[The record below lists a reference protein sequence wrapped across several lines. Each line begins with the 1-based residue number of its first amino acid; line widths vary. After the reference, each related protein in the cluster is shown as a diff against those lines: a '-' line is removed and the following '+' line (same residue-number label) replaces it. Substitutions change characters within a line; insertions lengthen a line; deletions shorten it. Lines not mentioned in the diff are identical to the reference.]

1 MAEFD
6 GPNVDFDDF
15 PHLENLDV
23 AKTLTTFDYSKWGA
37 KTKIWLKNV
46 PALWGSDYD
55 HTVDFATKTA
65 RDAYLRTSA
74 PVQLNTEAML
84 KPEGVIRLPIAYDTL
99 ALHNYL
105 SVQHAA
111 TPVPEDTTPALRDY
125 FYFIR
130 DIRRISPSVTEVTL
144 ELDVWQTLIYDV
156 QIDMMD
162 LERGHFAFDKISAE
176 TYLANPA
183 ANAKYL
189 TAPDVT
195 LGLLDRVTAED
206 YRAMN
211 TGDQYVLIATSG
223 VPGGDWEDQVR
234 ASLAFNINLTPTNYR
249 IFAIEAENYSAFML
263 ALHNQIPQF
272 IQTIAAVITVDEKFV
287 TLGNSFSFAGH
298 TCYLAAAKNANL
310 GNLTFTKTDFGYP
323 AQYADLAKLYTF
335 PYAVCEV
342 SDGTTVHEVRI
353 ESCSSSPT
361 FRVLTSLA
369 FPFLKWDISLTG
381 VGGSGAAKN
390 YSIRRMGS
398 DATATLYQSDWENYR
413 WIQDIPHFG
422 VFQSAAVNYDFSTK
436 FDRQQKNAEINQAET
451 NAKRSNTAS
460 TTNALESAETT
471 RTSTLAAATN
481 TKTNANLGATTSREI
496 DIRNIAD
503 AVQFSAWDRALATT
517 TGNRQVATNR
527 DIADQQ
533 LYVGDQTYE
542 LNLATMQDAFDTK
555 TSSDIITAASSIGGS
570 IGQPGAMA
578 AGGMTAINTA
588 YSLISAGDALVV
600 KQGFALNAH
609 LISEWMPRVVNGG
622 GGAHTGI
629 GNEGILEDV
638 VNNNADNL
646 QRAQRTSLT
655 STANSV
661 DAKTLSDTTA
671 QNDLDTVTANA
682 NRTRNQAVTNANRTS
697 TAAVANIEADAALA
711 RTGITRAVQQAAL
724 GDNLTYGSWGGDAAL
739 DAMNRRGIDI
749 RIKTQPA
756 EAISRTGD
764 LFLRYGYA
772 YDSLVRWTTWRVMEN
787 FTYWKT
793 REVWIKTAPPVA
805 PKHIQLLQDILRK
818 GVTVWSDPTKVGS
831 VTIYQNGVAA

>member
-6 GPNVDFDDF
+6 GPNIDFDDF

-55 HTVDFATKTA
+55 HTVAFATKTA

-84 KPEGVIRLPIAYDTL
+84 RPEGVIRLPIGYDTL

-105 SVQHAA
+105 SVQHAV

-130 DIRRISPSVTEVTL
+130 DIRRISPSVTEVAL

-176 TYLANPA
+176 TYLTNPA

-223 VPGGDWEDQVR
+223 VPGGDWEDQTR

-263 ALHNQIPQF
+263 ALHNQVPQF

-298 TCYLAAAKNANL
+298 TCYLAAAKNATL
-310 GNLTFTKTDFGYP
+310 GNLNFTKTDFGYP
-323 AQYADLAKLYTF
+323 SQYADLAKLYTF

-342 SDGTTVHEVRI
+342 SDGSTVHEVRI
-353 ESCSSSPT
+353 EACSSSPT

-369 FPFLKWDISLTG
+369 FPFLKWDISLVG
-381 VGGSGAAKN
+381 VGGSGAANN

-398 DATATLYQSDWENYR
+398 AATATLYQSDWENYR

-422 VFQSAAVNYDFSTK
+422 VFQSAAVNYDFATK
-436 FDRQQKNAEINQAET
+436 FDRLQRLAEIAQAET
-451 NAKRSNTAS
+451 NAKRTNTA
-460 TTNALESAETT
+460 T
-471 RTSTLAAATN
+471 RTSTLAAAAN
-481 TKTNANLGATTSREI
+481 TKTNADLGATTSREI
-496 DIRNIAD
+496 DVRNISDAWQFGVWDRDLTTTNSERQVFTNREIAD
-503 AVQFSAWDRALATT
+503 A
-517 TGNRQVATNR
+517 
-527 DIADQQ
+527 Q
-533 LYVGDQTYE
+533 LYVGDRTYE
-542 LNLATMQDAFDTK
+542 LNMATMQDSYDTK
-555 TSSDIITAASSIGGS
+555 TASNIIGAATSI
-570 IGQPGAMA
+570 
-578 AGGMTAINTA
+578 AGGLTSPAGFASGSVTAVNAA
-588 YSLISAGDALVV
+588 YSALSSGDDLVV
-600 KQGFALNAH
+600 KQGFALSAH
-609 LISEWMPRVVNGG
+609 LISEYMPKIVNGG
-622 GGAHTGI
+622 GGSLMPGLT
-629 GNEGILEDV
+629 NEGIIEDAL
-638 VNNNADNL
+638 NSNIDNL
-646 QRAQRTSLT
+646 RRADRSQVTSE
-655 STANSV
+655 ANSV
-661 DAKTLSDTTA
+661 AAELLSNTTA
-671 QNDLDTVTANA
+671 ANDLATVTANA
-682 NRTRNQAVTNANRTS
+682 NRTSAANVS
-697 TAAVANIEADAALA
+697 NIEADAALA
-711 RTGITRAVQQAAL
+711 RTGVARGIEQAAL
-724 GDNLTYGSWGGDAAL
+724 GNNLTYGSWGGDAAL

-764 LFLRYGYA
+764 IFLRYGYA
-772 YDSLVRWTTWRVMEN
+772 YDSLVRWTTWRIMEN

-793 REVWIKTAPPVA
+793 REVWIKTAPAVA

-818 GVTVWSDPTKVGS
+818 GVTVWSDPAKVGA
-831 VTIYQNGVAA
+831 VTIYQNGVAE